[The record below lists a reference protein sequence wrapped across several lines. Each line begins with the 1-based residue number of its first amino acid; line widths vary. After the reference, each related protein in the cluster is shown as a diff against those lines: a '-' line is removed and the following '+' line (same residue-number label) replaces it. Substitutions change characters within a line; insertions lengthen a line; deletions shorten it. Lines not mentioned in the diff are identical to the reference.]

1 MPDALAVRAEAAS
14 LIPTGLKAAQKRRI
28 GRPAARTK
36 AETPGDEI
44 HAHPKDMPP
53 MLIEKINADL
63 IATMKDREPSRKEAN
78 QGKVVTLRS
87 LMAEI
92 KAFQVNNRRDPSDD
106 EVIAIV
112 QKGIKQF
119 RETLDKANGQNP
131 AGLVR
136 PDIVEQEKV
145 KIALY
150 EAYLPAQ
157 LSREEIEAVVKAA
170 IAETGAAGPKDM
182 GAVMAAVRPKTQ
194 GKADGKLVSEIVKAA
209 LG

>member
-1 MPDALAVRAEAAS
+1 
-14 LIPTGLKAAQKRRI
+14 
-28 GRPAARTK
+28 
-36 AETPGDEI
+36 
-44 HAHPKDMPP
+44 

-131 AGLVR
+131 SGLVR